1 MSIRGICI
9 GVTDASVR
17 RVHTRAMRLLI
28 AVMLLAA
35 PLHAQL
41 RETVEV
47 NVLELDVAVV
57 DRAGKPVDGLTQAD
71 FDVQIGGKPKA
82 VTNFYAVKRGAI
94 LDVPGEPPARAETAA
109 PETTIPTTVVLFVD
123 DMHLGIRSK
132 LRAIEALKEYVRA
145 NVGASTSAM
154 IARWNGSLDVR
165 TRLTDRPGPLLAE
178 LDRMAKEPGLLTE
191 SDRRL
196 MLREISETFNGLR
209 DSGRSSRVE
218 ATFHQMVNYADQ
230 EAHMVDK
237 TIEGLGEMIRVA
249 SAFEGRKSLLYV
261 SEGLPLSAA
270 AEVFDYW
277 DRASRAIGTEAV
289 PNLQRSGQEIF
300 KTVNPARYD
309 RSRQYERVI
318 RTAQASNVAFY
329 GFDAGGARGFVGRGV
344 EEAGGGVAQLD
355 SMLAR
360 SNTHDGV
367 RRVANET
374 GGRFIIDE
382 NDPGKALSVLSEQF
396 ATYYSLGVRA
406 PSSTRL
412 MKVSVKV
419 KSRAGLRV
427 MTSRHR
433 RPLSR
438 QEKLERS
445 VRSHLYTPLYTPRAE
460 NPLGAEVSLGTATP
474 VGSECVVPMRLSVAR
489 ERADLYFALLDERQQ
504 ESDVRSTTIAAAHS
518 MSLGVKAGRY
528 VLSLALAD
536 PASGETSYLQGEI
549 DARGC
554 R

>member
-1 MSIRGICI
+1 
-9 GVTDASVR
+9 
-17 RVHTRAMRLLI
+17 MRFLL
-28 AVMLLAA
+28 ATLLFAA

-57 DRAGKPVDGLTQAD
+57 DRAGKPVDGLTQDD
-71 FDVQIGGKPKA
+71 FEVQIGGRQKA
-82 VTNFYAVKRGAI
+82 VTNFFAVKRGAI
-94 LDVPGEPPARAETAA
+94 LDAPGETPRAEAIA

-132 LRAIEALKEYVRA
+132 LRTIEALKEYVRA
-145 NVGASTSAM
+145 NVGPSTSAM

-178 LDRMAKEPGLLTE
+178 LDRMAKEPGLLSE

-196 MLREISETFNGLR
+196 MLREITETFNGIR

-218 ATFHQMVNYADQ
+218 ATFHQMVVYADQ

-237 TIEGLGEMIRVA
+237 TLDGLSEMIRVA

-270 AEVFDYW
+270 TEVFDYW
-277 DRASRAIGTEAV
+277 DRSTRAVSTQAI
-289 PNLQRSGQEIF
+289 PNLQQSGREIL
-300 KTVNPARYD
+300 KTVNPMRYD
-309 RSRQYERVI
+309 RTRKYERVI
-318 RTAQASNVAFY
+318 RTAQKSNVAFY
-329 GFDAGGARGFVGRGV
+329 AVDAAGARGLAGRGV
-344 EEAGGGVAQLD
+344 DEFGGLAQLD
-355 SMLAR
+355 SMLAT
-360 SNTHDGV
+360 SNIQDGV
-367 RRVANET
+367 RLIANET
-374 GGRFIIDE
+374 GGRFIRNE
-382 NDPGKALSVLSEQF
+382 NDLGNALAVLSEQF
-396 ATYYSLGVRA
+396 ATYYSLGVSA

-412 MKVSVKV
+412 MKVAVKV
-419 KSRAGLRV
+419 KNHPELRV
-427 MTSRHR
+427 LTSRHR

-445 VRSHLYTPLYTPRAE
+445 VRSHLYTPRAE
-460 NPLGAEVSLGTATP
+460 NPLGAEVSLGAAMP
-474 VGSECVVPMRLSVAR
+474 VGTECIVPMRLSVAR
-489 ERADLYFALLDERQQ
+489 ESADLYFALLDERQQ

-518 MSLGVKAGRY
+518 MSLGVKAGKY

-536 PASGETSYLQGEI
+536 PASGETTYLQREI